1 MYLLSDR
8 CDISAFEAT
17 VSLHHEYGVRTELIG
32 LAEAQRRAPL
42 IVTDGL
48 VAALWSPDDTRV
60 TLDSVVL
67 GYAGAARRLGAVLRT
82 GVRVTRMET
91 QAGEIV
97 GVRTDAGRIRTGTV
111 VCTAGRGRRS
121 SGRWLGCSRRS
132 CPSAVAW
139 RRTLAQFERHLAA

>member
-1 MYLLSDR
+1 LYLRSDR
-8 CDISAFEAT
+8 CDISAFQAT

-32 LAEAQRRAPL
+32 LAEAHRRAPL

-48 VAALWSPDDTRV
+48 VAALWSPDDARV

-97 GVRTDAGRIRTGTV
+97 GARTDAGRIPTGTV
-111 VCTAGRGRRS
+111 VS
-121 SGRWLGCSRRS
+121 SGRWLGCTRRS

-139 RRTLAQFERHLAA
+139 RRTLARFERHLAA